1 MRQSLGFTIS
11 FVLHASFLSF
21 ALFWAGGQTVRVNMD
36 RPVYS
41 VDLVT
46 LAPPPPGGP
55 APVVEAVS
63 AQETVAAQTPV
74 PVVEAAPEPVAEIRP
89 VPVVEAKPEPKDIS
103 PTKVDR
109 QPVVKK
115 EEAPKPEPKKPEPKK
130 PEPKPEPKKPEP
142 KPEAKPQKTAE
153 QMLAEGLAAAQ
164 AKTTAQEKQQGAAI
178 AKELAAIK
186 KREGDQVY
194 AHGGQQGGQEG
205 GVAGGVVGGSGSG
218 LSEVYGLIVSL
229 AIKKNWRY
237 PSFAGEANKVVTV
250 EITIDG
256 DGRILSSR
264 VTQSS
269 NNPEFDSSALRAI
282 KETEIVERPRTDR
295 DRVLRMNFNSQ
306 ELSE

>member
-11 FVLHASFLSF
+11 FVLHASFLAF
-21 ALFWAGGQTVRVNMD
+21 ALFWTGGQTVRVSMD

-46 LAPPPPGGP
+46 LAPPPPGP
-55 APVVEAVS
+55 APVVEAVGASEAAS
-63 AQETVAAQTPV
+63 AQAPV
-74 PVVEAAPEPVAEIRP
+74 PVVEAAPEPVAEIKP
-89 VPVVEAKPEPKDIS
+89 VPVVEARPEPKPEPKDIS

-115 EEAPKPEPKKPEPKK
+115 EEKPKPEPKPEPKKPEPKK
-130 PEPKPEPKKPEP
+130 PEPKPQP
-142 KPEAKPQKTAE
+142 TAE

-164 AKTTAQEKQQGAAI
+164 AKAKTQEQQQSAAI
-178 AKELAAIK
+178 ARELAAIK
-186 KREGDQVY
+186 KREGAQVY

-218 LSEVYGLIVSL
+218 LSEVYALIVGS

-237 PSFAGEANKVVTV
+237 PSFAGETNMLVTV
-250 EITIDG
+250 EIALDAE
-256 DGRILSSR
+256 GRILSSR
-264 VTQSS
+264 VIQSS

-282 KETEIVERPRTDR
+282 RETEYVERPRTDR
-295 DRVLRMNFNSQ
+295 DRVLRINFNSQ